1 MGREGRGNRAQ
12 WSSMEIY
19 FISRSV
25 SSEGILGTGAST
37 GTVADADADAV
48 ETAGTSCVA
57 LGALLTGWSKMSKA
71 ACGLGAGADTNDA
84 DADAAD
90 TAGTSCVALGALL
103 TGWSK
108 ISALTTWTP
117 NDPRDEAE
125 IFFSSSCCW
134 ALSLA

>member
-1 MGREGRGNRAQ
+1 MSKAACG
-12 WSSMEIY
+12 
-19 FISRSV
+19 
-25 SSEGILGTGAST
+25 LGAGADT
-37 GTVADADADAV
+37 NDADADAA

-71 ACGLGAGADTNDA
+71 ACGLGAGAGADTNDA